1 MHALSRFD
9 TRFRFPNRL
18 ITKGC
23 HEAHSR
29 RAGDDV
35 IGSMRSSS
43 PSSLRPESAAGRTK
57 LLHDLFRSV
66 IASVSSCRPGA
77 AHPIHPASQP
87 ARAASWY
94 RPEAALLENSLRLP
108 SVSMSRGVIFLRR
121 KIYEGRE
128 NTTGRCFSTTKR
140 IANAK
145 LCSHFCAKTREHN
158 GATTIIQR
166 CWWCGQLV
174 QHKYSYYSR

>member
-1 MHALSRFD
+1 MISARVVE
-9 TRFRFPNRL
+9 FRYTVSICKQAPRL

-77 AHPIHPASQP
+77 AHPIHPASRP

-94 RPEAALLENSLRLP
+94 RPEAAVRKLSP
-108 SVSMSRGVIFLRR
+108 SSVRIYVQKSNFLRR

-128 NTTGRCFSTTKR
+128 NTTGRCFSTNNKPY

-145 LCSHFCAKTREHN
+145 LYAAVFAPKHVNTAM
-158 GATTIIQR
+158 
-166 CWWCGQLV
+166 
-174 QHKYSYYSR
+174 